1 LFVYHKEF
9 LKLSTDDTLP
19 LREKIKKFI
28 RHSSQERIR
37 LHSRHDDFNVVELNE
52 AYTPGQILGN
62 WMAMIL
68 VSGESI
74 RITYK
79 IHFDYNSVKNMAYPI
94 YGKSSADLLSD
105 QQAVDFMKELCNLT
119 AGQLV
124 KIFEDNDL
132 SIGISLP
139 LCTRGFYELF
149 ADYKETEHPVIK
161 YSDTW
166 NLQYGGGQLVG
177 SAIVEILD
185 VSGLNKLLSYEIP
198 DELDDDDDDEELDF
212 L

>member
-1 LFVYHKEF
+1 MNTEDAF
-9 LKLSTDDTLP
+9 P
-19 LREKIKKFI
+19 LREKIKNLI
-28 RHSSQERIR
+28 RHSSLERIR
-37 LHSRHDDFNVVELNE
+37 LHSRHDDFNVVELTE
-52 AYTPGQILGN
+52 AYTPGQVLGN
-62 WMAMIL
+62 WMALIF

-79 IHFDYNSVKNMAYPI
+79 IHFDYNCVKNLAYPV

-124 KIFEDNDL
+124 KIFEEHDL

-139 LCTRGFYELF
+139 LCTRGFYEVF
-149 ADYKETEHPVIK
+149 SDYKETEHPIIR

-166 NLQYGGGQLVG
+166 YLQYGEVKLVS
-177 SAIVEILD
+177 SAIIEILD
-185 VSGLNKLLSYEIP
+185 ASSDLKKLLSYEIP
-198 DELDDDDDDEELDF
+198 DDDDDDDDEELDF